1 MASHLLLLRHGTPVP
16 EEENPERPLSEQG
29 RREAE
34 DVAKKVTSYMSS
46 TEGPIFLGHSGKLR
60 AQETAESVAS
70 ALRAAGREVICEE
83 VSGINPKDDPTAA
96 MEPLGWKDGP
106 AADADDD
113 MKGLALKRSDASWQE
128 DGELAASP
136 TSTPRS
142 APTPERR
149 ASSVGGPKPRGAPLT
164 LPRRLADS
172 GPTQGRRWF
181 WALEFASFR
190 TKQTRPNGCISF
202 ASADHEQS
210 DMDGRIGVVFE
221 EPCRTVRSRT
231 RSPNLKQCLHQVLL
245 RPAEQLRG
253 DRCLEACLSAGKAA
267 RVQETHRRFASGRPD
282 AARRLAAAKAQIARD
297 YYLESG
303 DTALEAEAFR
313 IEVLAKQ
320 DDGEYG
326 AVNGEP
332 TVKAPEIDLLCEIEL
347 ARFQAA
353 EHFKAEAV
361 ILYTLVEVNV
371 TRPLHKMR
379 GESQRWCEESQRI
392 FNELGDTFWE
402 GRAAL
407 MMVNVLHKF
416 QQPKEMHRYAKQA
429 YELFGVVG
437 DRKRQGMSLHAKA
450 LACLNEKNTPGAVEN
465 ALEALS
471 IYRDIGISAGDRRLE
486 IAELKTIAIWRMT
499 LEGKQGKIAA
509 REAVEAVE
517 LSRKYPEPN
526 QETVTLH
533 VALQALLNIGERK
546 QVFLSQLE
554 GDFSEKDMDLVEGI
568 KSRKQKMHILI
579 DLARSHV
586 NHKKYNEAEPL
597 ETKNYQQEIEVWQ
610 QVVELHM
617 ATSHHEAALQAAA
630 KRLEVAQRNKASV
643 KDQVEALDV
652 ICTLYL
658 VMKNVPEAER
668 SAAEMLRMAK
678 LNESLIEPRP
688 VRWGWCGGQ
697 KPGVAEDGQR
707 GTCLLCC
714 PVNIRAPY
722 HTMLETHQNL
732 DLLRHSQELDQLLRP
747 PPTDDDDEGEPLFAR
762 AAGTAV
768 APRSGARS
776 AGLDRNLIK
785 GKLLEHV
792 RSVLTEEGTVDAET
806 PLLDMGLDSLS
817 AMDLQNLIASSF
829 PFSPPS
835 TTILFDYPTVREL
848 TEYLVDQSQEAG
860 L

>member
-1 MASHLLLLRHGTPVP
+1 MEPD
-16 EEENPERPLSEQG
+16 EEARKILKK
-29 RREAE
+29 AE
-34 DVAKKVTSYMSS
+34 DLLV
-46 TEGPIFLGHSGKLR
+46 LGKIL
-60 AQETAESVAS
+60 E
-70 ALRAAGREVICEE
+70 
-83 VSGINPKDDPTAA
+83 
-96 MEPLGWKDGP
+96 
-106 AADADDD
+106 
-113 MKGLALKRSDASWQE
+113 
-128 DGELAASP
+128 
-136 TSTPRS
+136 
-142 APTPERR
+142 
-149 ASSVGGPKPRGAPLT
+149 
-164 LPRRLADS
+164 
-172 GPTQGRRWF
+172 
-181 WALEFASFR
+181 ALE
-190 TKQTRPNGCISF
+190 Q
-202 ASADHEQS
+202 
-210 DMDGRIGVVFE
+210 
-221 EPCRTVRSRT
+221 
-231 RSPNLKQCLHQVLL
+231 
-245 RPAEQLRG
+245 
-253 DRCLEACLSAGKAA
+253 
-267 RVQETHRRFASGRPD
+267 
-282 AARRLAAAKAQIARD
+282 AQIARD

-471 IYRDIGISAGDRRLE
+471 IYRDIGDRRLE

-546 QVFLSQLE
+546 QAKELASVSLKRFEKDPKLYLEVATLKVFLSQLE

-597 ETKNYQQEIEVWQ
+597 VKEGLEMAREFKKVFREAQALSLMAEIQLAKGNHFEAMSFVKKSKKLYTKESDREGQVSAWLLLARCHLAAKNHEEAQSSCREAHALCEETKNYQQEIEVWQ

-678 LNESLIEPRP
+678 LNESLIDLEIAALIQL
-688 VRWGWCGGQ
+688 VQ
-697 KPGVAEDGQR
+697 
-707 GTCLLCC
+707 
-714 PVNIRAPY
+714 VNILRLSESAGGAASAGKALQYAEQAWALASRDSAGLDYKSSAKYWHAEALIGAGRHPQALTAAREAEQFFKQMVVKDSGGLFRSILLQGRLERSLGKLEESKQSVERALSLA
-722 HTMLETHQNL
+722 TEAKNQAWQKMARE
-732 DLLRHSQELDQLLRP
+732 ELDQLLRP